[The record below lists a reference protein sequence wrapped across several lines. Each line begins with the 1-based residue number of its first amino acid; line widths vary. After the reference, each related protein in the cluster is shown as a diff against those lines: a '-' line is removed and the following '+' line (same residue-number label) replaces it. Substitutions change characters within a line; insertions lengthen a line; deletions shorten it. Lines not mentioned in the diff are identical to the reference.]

1 LTLAPCRCR
10 NLERCLSCEIAAM
23 RRRHLVRRL
32 VTAGHR
38 AGYALEEAQR
48 RYPDEHQKRPPY
60 YPRRAA

>member
-1 LTLAPCRCR
+1 
-10 NLERCLSCEIAAM
+10 M